1 VPTRGT
7 RPECNILYKPA
18 ILGSAQVRFND
29 VKSGI
34 DTTEEVTAYTEIT
47 DDPVPVNWDNAQDAS
62 FNMSDLEKAPQSQ
75 ATFSSLPSIAS
86 KSKSYDMW
94 NRDFITWLYG
104 SKKFELL
111 KSPTYKQFARPG
123 ESERD
128 FRIRLSQSV
137 REQRDEMAEK
147 LRQKYQSRIAT
158 LNEQMRKAQQAVD
171 READQQ
177 KQQQMQTMVNVGAT
191 LLGAFV
197 GRKISTG
204 TVGRAS
210 TTVRSAG
217 RIMKEKQDVERAQ
230 DTVAAYQQRLEELEK
245 EFKAETDELTSKTD
259 PNLEELQRITL
270 RPAKKDITVKLV
282 ALAWLPYWQ
291 MPDRSTLPAWQ

>member
-1 VPTRGT
+1 MV
-7 RPECNILYKPA
+7 
-18 ILGSAQVRFND
+18 
-29 VKSGI
+29 
-34 DTTEEVTAYTEIT
+34 
-47 DDPVPVNWDNAQDAS
+47 
-62 FNMSDLEKAPQSQ
+62 
-75 ATFSSLPSIAS
+75 
-86 KSKSYDMW
+86 
-94 NRDFITWLYG
+94 TWLYG
-104 SKKFELL
+104 GKKFELW
-111 KSPTYKQFARPG
+111 KSPTYKQFSRPG

-128 FRIRLSQSV
+128 FRIRLSQNI

-147 LRQKYQSRIAT
+147 LRQKYQARIAT

-171 READQQ
+171 REAEQQ
-177 KQQQMQTMVNVGAT
+177 KQQKMQTMVNVGAT

-210 TTVRSAG
+210 TAARSAG
-217 RIMKEKQDVERAQ
+217 RIAKEKQDVERAQ

-245 EFKAETDELTSKTD
+245 EFKAETDELAAKSD
-259 PNLEELQRITL
+259 PNLEELQSITL

-291 MPDRSTLPAWQ
+291 IPNGGTVQAWQ